1 MPDISDFAS
10 RSSMIASLETI
21 KVHTEGAVL
30 FAQIAVPPM
39 NLLTPALVRDLVSLM
54 QHAEA
59 DDTFKVIVFASAV
72 PDYFIAH
79 VDVTKVK
86 EYREATAKLPGESSL
101 GLLFR
106 HISASRLVTIA
117 QVEGRTRG
125 VGNEFALAC
134 DMRFA
139 ARETAIFA
147 QPEPALGLI
156 PGAGGVQ
163 HLTRLLGRA
172 RALEAILGSED
183 FTADQAER
191 YGWVNRAL
199 PASELDSFVK
209 SLALRIASFPASA
222 LAGIKTRVNAIGLAD
237 ADDFIRD
244 SELFVQ
250 SASRPETQ
258 KRIGA
263 ALQKGLQTRDGEM
276 DFGRLIDELT

>member
-1 MPDISDFAS
+1 MLDISDFAS

-21 KVHTEGAVL
+21 KVHTEAAVL
-30 FAQIAVPPM
+30 FAQITVPPM
-39 NLLTPALVRDLVSLM
+39 NLLTPALVRDLVSLI
-54 QHAEA
+54 QQAEA
-59 DDTFKVIVFASAV
+59 DDTLKVIVFASAV

-125 VGNEFALAC
+125 AGNEFALAC

-183 FTADQAER
+183 FTADQAAA
-191 YGWVNRAL
+191 YGWVNRAM
-199 PASELDSFVK
+199 PESELGSFVK
-209 SLALRIASFPASA
+209 LLALRIARFPVGA

-237 ADDFIRD
+237 ADAFIHD

-250 SASRPETQ
+250 SAAQPETQ

-263 ALQKGLQTRDGEM
+263 ALQHGLQTRDGEM
-276 DFGRLIDELT
+276 DFGRLINELA